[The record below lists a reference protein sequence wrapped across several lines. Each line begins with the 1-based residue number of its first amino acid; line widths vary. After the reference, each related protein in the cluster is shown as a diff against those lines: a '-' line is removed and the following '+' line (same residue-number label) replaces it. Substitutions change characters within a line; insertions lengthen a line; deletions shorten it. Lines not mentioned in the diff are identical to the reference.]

1 MLLAG
6 ELVIPVKAIMV
17 GVAFKKLMKA
27 GGGLVVS
34 VLANE
39 PSLNPAL
46 SSVFLLN
53 HIRK

>member
-34 VLANE
+34 VLALYTDDHR
-39 PSLNPAL
+39 SNPT
-46 SSVFLLN
+46 
-53 HIRK
+53 